1 MRHKASIS
9 SGLLF
14 KRCLMSAVMSFYFF
28 HCLPV
33 FADDARVIGPVY
45 PITETDFIQMAQ
57 KKIQEKMSGEDGK
70 SWQDQQRLIRVA
82 ADRPSPVLGLRPTIH
97 SRRWLFDPSFVIP
110 SNVLSANGAILLK
123 SGSRFNPLQKMH
135 WDKSLLFIDGDDPA
149 QVSWVKEQDKQL
161 KGQDLLIL
169 VNGSLHAVAQQFP
182 HKHIYFDQGG
192 RLIQRLQITQVPAVV
207 SQVGDQLEIS
217 EVKP

>member
-1 MRHKASIS
+1 MRYKI
-9 SGLLF
+9 
-14 KRCLMSAVMSFYFF
+14 LMMMSFY
-28 HCLPV
+28 CLPI
-33 FADDARVIGPVY
+33 FADDAKVIGPVY
-45 PITETDFIQMAQ
+45 SITETNFIQMAQ

-70 SWQDQQRLIRVA
+70 GWQDQQRSIRVA
-82 ADRPSPVLGLRPTIH
+82 ADRPTPVLGLRPTIH

-110 SNVLSANGAILLK
+110 VDVRSANGSILLK
-123 SGSRFNPLQKMH
+123 SGSRFNPLKITH
-135 WDKSLLFIDGDDPA
+135 WDQSLLFFDGDDPA
-149 QVSWVKEQDKQL
+149 QVNWAKEQDKQL

-169 VNGSLHAVAQQFP
+169 VNGSLHALTQQFP
-182 HKHIYFDQGG
+182 HKHVYFDQGG